1 LPRFGPIHAQCA
13 CDGSCG
19 IGRKSNDLTGE
30 DISITAH
37 LSLADSLISDIAW
50 IGLISSDCPDCLT
63 QLVSPMVTTTYSITI
78 HTVDGCMGHD
88 EVTIYVLADDAD
100 IYIPNLFSPNGDQ
113 INDQFVITAGQLID
127 EFIFIQIFDR
137 WGNMVFQ
144 IKNLPPGDPRTAW
157 DGTFNGEALNPAVFA
172 YRMLYKKRDGT
183 TGLRKGDLT
192 LIR

>member
-1 LPRFGPIHAQCA
+1 
-13 CDGSCG
+13 
-19 IGRKSNDLTGE
+19 
-30 DISITAH
+30 
-37 LSLADSLISDIAW
+37 
-50 IGLISSDCPDCLT
+50 
-63 QLVSPMVTTTYSITI
+63 
-78 HTVDGCMGHD
+78 MGHD
-88 EVTIYVLADDAD
+88 EITIYVLADDAD